1 MLENDFKIRT
11 KFINKL
17 ITKIEDLNDNFILL
31 SKVDKKILKK
41 MNNQIGKE
49 INNQIGGNA
58 NSLILVALKKQ
69 KEMKEQQK
77 KITDTFNKLQ
87 NIEAQMNSFNTTF
100 GNIKNIISTIQ
111 FRKFDNLKIFE
122 NLDKTLD
129 NNILT
134 ESDIDL
140 LSELL
145 DNDNNKYYNMTFK
158 EFKEDK
164 TINKDLKQKID
175 EEQFKILFKDDEVG
189 ATITPT
195 NSDSPT
201 DSTKKLIPLEK
212 SSTIQRVQRAKEA
225 NKMKAKS
232 TIDIKKEPDD

>member
-175 EEQFKILFKDDEVG
+175 EEQFKIL
-189 ATITPT
+189 
-195 NSDSPT
+195 
-201 DSTKKLIPLEK
+201 
-212 SSTIQRVQRAKEA
+212 
-225 NKMKAKS
+225 
-232 TIDIKKEPDD
+232 